1 MQRRAFVAGM
11 AAVMA
16 APFGADAQ
24 EPRTYRLGVILQGGT
39 YSQAVNGLQEGLRE
53 LGFEERK
60 QFILHVR
67 DAKGDLKVV
76 EAAARDLERQNVD
89 LIYAVATSVAV
100 VVKRS
105 TKNVPIVF
113 YAGTDPVAS
122 GLVENFRKPG
132 GRLTGTHSQFADLGA
147 KRLEL
152 LKEMVPNLR
161 RIATFYS
168 PDNPVYQHNVKLARD
183 AARRLKVEL
192 VEWRIAS
199 VEELRSGLRALRP
212 EEADALLVI
221 DAVMVSQ
228 SELIIETAR
237 AKGLPTM
244 FPEGGLVAKGGL
256 ASYGVSYHAAGR
268 LSAKQV
274 QRILLG
280 AAPGDL
286 PVEQVDRFHF
296 AINLKTAR
304 ALNLTIPPSLLLRAD
319 QVIE

>member
-1 MQRRAFVAGM
+1 
-11 AAVMA
+11 
-16 APFGADAQ
+16 
-24 EPRTYRLGVILQGGT
+24 
-39 YSQAVNGLQEGLRE
+39 
-53 LGFEERK
+53 
-60 QFILHVR
+60 
-67 DAKGDLKVV
+67 
-76 EAAARDLERQNVD
+76 
-89 LIYAVATSVAV
+89 
-100 VVKRS
+100 
-105 TKNVPIVF
+105 
-113 YAGTDPVAS
+113 
-122 GLVENFRKPG
+122 
-132 GRLTGTHSQFADLGA
+132 
-147 KRLEL
+147 
-152 LKEMVPNLR
+152 MVSSLR
-161 RIATFYS
+161 RIATFYN
-168 PDNPVYQHNVKLARD
+168 PDNPIYQYNAKLARD

-199 VEELRSGLRALRP
+199 VEELRSRLRALRSGQ
-212 EEADALLVI
+212 ADAPLVI
-221 DAVMVSQ
+221 DATMVSQ

-244 FPEGGLVAKGGL
+244 FPEHGLVAKGGL

-304 ALNLTIPPSLLLRAD
+304 ALGLTVPPSLLLRAD

>member
-1 MQRRAFVAGM
+1 MMQRRTFVAGV
-11 AAVMA
+11 AAVMV

-24 EPRTYRLGVILQGGT
+24 ELRTYRLGVILQGGT

-60 QFILHVR
+60 QFILHMR
-67 DAKGDLKVV
+67 D
-76 EAAARDLERQNVD
+76 ARDLERQNVD

-100 VVKRS
+100 VVKRA

-122 GLVENFRKPG
+122 GLVENFRKPD

-168 PDNPVYQHNVKLARD
+168 PDNPVYQHNAKLARD

-304 ALNLTIPPSLLLRAD
+304 ALNLTIPPALLLRAD